1 MASTRQII
9 WLTIAAGC
17 ILAAPARAVD
27 TVSDGNA
34 DLSGIRAMIKEKD
47 YQGAMVLLRNL
58 AAKGDSGKVL
68 NLLAF
73 CLRKTGNFAEAHTL
87 YLRAIELEPDLKS
100 AHEYLGE
107 LYVQTGELDKARER
121 LRILERLCP
130 AGCEELDDLRE
141 ALASGNTEKKRGD

>member
-1 MASTRQII
+1 MARVPQII
-9 WLTIAAGC
+9 ALLISAAFA
-17 ILAAPARAVD
+17 LAAPARAVD

-34 DLSGIRAMIKEKD
+34 DLSGIRAMIKAKD

-58 AAKGDSGKVL
+58 AGKGDSGKVL

-73 CLRKTGNFAEAHTL
+73 CLRKTGNLAEAHTL
-87 YLRAIELEPDLKS
+87 YLRAIALEPDLKS

-107 LYVQTGELDKARER
+107 LYVQTGERDKAREH

-141 ALASGNTEKKRGD
+141 ALDTGNTEKKQGD